1 MTATDLADEP
11 ATDATFRYDLVA
23 RRARELG
30 IKVGRLAQLA
40 GVDRTT
46 LWRYR
51 KGQFQPKTDVARRL
65 ADSVGIPFDELSPR
79 GKD

>member
-1 MTATDLADEP
+1 MTATDFADRP

-23 RRARELG
+23 ARARELG

-51 KGQFQPKTDVARRL
+51 KGQIQPKTDVARRL
-65 ADSVGIPFDELSPR
+65 AEAVAIPFDELSCSGR
-79 GKD
+79 D